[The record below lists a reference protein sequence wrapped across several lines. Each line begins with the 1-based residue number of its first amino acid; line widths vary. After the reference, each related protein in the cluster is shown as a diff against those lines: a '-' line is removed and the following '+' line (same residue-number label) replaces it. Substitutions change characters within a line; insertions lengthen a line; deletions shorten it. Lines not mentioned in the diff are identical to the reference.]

1 MFAFGV
7 IWLLICF
14 LYSLRLSGLIL
25 YSGRD
30 VIHLVEGLLIVFFFG
45 SLLSYLLPVR
55 FIMPADWR
63 VSTNQRTEQV
73 LDQRLCIWFRIWCGI
88 TFLEILYSGGTPS
101 LWLITGNPKTYMDF
115 GIPTIHGFMNS
126 MLLAICLVRMGM
138 AIRFGRRKDFL
149 YPLWAVFWS
158 IIVITRQLM
167 MVFLLEAAVIY
178 CTYRA
183 VKVKRIVSALL
194 GLLVLV
200 YLFGV
205 IGDLRSG
212 AASFLALAQPTS
224 SYPEWLPSGVLWF
237 YMYLST
243 PVNNLLY
250 TFHTTQPLYDWRFPN
265 TLSQLLPSI
274 IRKMFFSSAELGR
287 VNGDLVT
294 QSFNVSTAFA
304 GPFQDF
310 GLYGVLLISFLMSV
324 LSGIYW
330 RKRTFRDR
338 LCYAVLC
345 QSLLMTVFYDHFL
358 LLPVITQ
365 LIWLYI
371 FFYRTEGD
379 ILQLREFAPHAGV

>member
-1 MFAFGV
+1 
-7 IWLLICF
+7 
-14 LYSLRLSGLIL
+14 
-25 YSGRD
+25 
-30 VIHLVEGLLIVFFFG
+30 
-45 SLLSYLLPVR
+45 
-55 FIMPADWR
+55 
-63 VSTNQRTEQV
+63 
-73 LDQRLCIWFRIWCGI
+73 
-88 TFLEILYSGGTPS
+88 
-101 LWLITGNPKTYMDF
+101 
-115 GIPTIHGFMNS
+115 
-126 MLLAICLVRMGM
+126 
-138 AIRFGRRKDFL
+138 
-149 YPLWAVFWS
+149 
-158 IIVITRQLM
+158 M

-183 VKVKRIVSALL
+183 VKVKRIVSAFLSL
-194 GLLVLV
+194 FVLV

-310 GLYGVLLISFLMSV
+310 GLYGVLLVSFFMSV
-324 LSGIYW
+324 VSGMYW
-330 RKRTFRDR
+330 RKRSFRDR

-379 ILQLREFAPHAGV
+379 ILQLGELAPQAGI